1 MEWNRSVR
9 AFAFLVVV
17 LPFLAFSEETPNR
30 VLWCRPPVRDLPAL
44 MTCSDG
50 EQVTSVRDWETKR
63 RGEVLDFFTRQI
75 YGVRPVER
83 PDNLSFVPIDA
94 DRVMLD
100 GQAVRKRIEVRY
112 TGPLGSGSFTVTA
125 FIPTA
130 RRPAPAFVLICNR
143 DPKENL
149 DPERNRKTEFWP
161 VEKIVKRGFAA
172 IAFYNGELSSDEYR
186 EELTDGVHA
195 VFGPKIRTD
204 ESWGSFS
211 AWAWGASRVMDWI
224 ESEPLLD
231 AARVAVVG
239 HSRGG
244 KTSLWAGATD
254 TRFALTCVNDSGCG
268 GARLNRVTLPL
279 AETFSLI
286 DIVNPHW
293 FCLNHRNWDYRD
305 RELPFDQHE
314 LMALIAP
321 RLLAVGSASLDWG
334 AGPYGEYLSCR
345 HASPAWELYGRIG
358 LKPSAFP
365 EEGAECSEGSLS
377 YHLRKGGHDLNLED
391 WTVYMNFAE
400 RHGWG
405 E

>member
-1 MEWNRSVR
+1 M
-9 AFAFLVVV
+9 FATLIFAAT
-17 LPFLAFSEETPNR
+17 LAAASPEETPNR
-30 VLWCRPPVRDLPAL
+30 VLWCRPPVKDLPE
-44 MTCSDG
+44 MMVGTNG
-50 EQVTSVRDWETKR
+50 GKVVSVSDWETRR
-63 RGEVLDFFTRQI
+63 RGEILDFFRRQI

-83 PDNLSFVPIDA
+83 PESLSFVPIGEDCL
-94 DRVMLD
+94 ML
-100 GQAVRKRIEVRY
+100 GGEAVRKRVEIRY
-112 TGPLGSGSFTVTA
+112 AGPFGSGSFAVTA
-125 FIPTA
+125 FLPTA

-149 DPERNRKTEFWP
+149 DPDRNRKTEFWP
-161 VEKIVKRGFAA
+161 VEEIVKRCFAA

-195 VFGPKIRTD
+195 VFGPKVRTA

-224 ESEPLLD
+224 ETEPSLD
-231 AARVAVVG
+231 AARVAIVG

-254 TRFALTCVNDSGCG
+254 SRFALTCVNDSGCG

-293 FCLNHRNWDYRD
+293 FCLNHRAWDYRD

-314 LMALIAP
+314 LMALVAP
-321 RLLAVGSASLDWG
+321 RLLAVGSASSDWG
-334 AGPYGEYLSCR
+334 AGPYGEYLSCFY
-345 HASPAWELYGRIG
+345 ASPAWELYGQPG
-358 LKPSAFP
+358 LVPSAFP
-365 EEGAECSEGSLS
+365 EEGGECSLGRLS
-377 YHLRKGGHDLNLED
+377 YHLRKGAHDLNLED
-391 WTVYMNFAE
+391 WNVYMSFAE
-400 RHGWG
+400 RHGWRK
-405 E
+405 